1 MNGIIIGGGV
11 VARPLQFQ
19 LEKFITMNGI
29 IEKQDPGWD
38 DIDKKI
44 FFIGV
49 RAISMKMLSCLQKR
63 TMRNVLSYIRQGT
76 SLKNSPQKK

>member
-1 MNGIIIGGGV
+1 MDGIIIGGGV

-19 LEKFITMNGI
+19 LGKFITMNGI

-38 DIDKKI
+38 NIDEKT

-49 RAISMKMLSCLQKR
+49 RAISVK
-63 TMRNVLSYIRQGT
+63 T
-76 SLKNSPQKK
+76 